1 MSATKNRA
9 EVVLRLS
16 SNNIGNSDSKINF
29 LHVLLLIN
37 RQATNLCKVFVNNL
51 STYIKLS
58 KSQWSK
64 MIQSGGSF
72 GRFLRPLLKIWLPL
86 MKSVTLPLP
95 KSVLVPLGLTAAER
109 FRIWNNNIN
118 NIKW

>member
-37 RQATNLCKVFVNNL
+37 RKVANLCKAFVNNL
-51 STYIKLS
+51 STDIKLS
-58 KSQWSK
+58 KTQ
-64 MIQSGGSF
+64 
-72 GRFLRPLLKIWLPL
+72 
-86 MKSVTLPLP
+86 
-95 KSVLVPLGLTAAER
+95 
-109 FRIWNNNIN
+109 
-118 NIKW
+118 